1 MLTARVV
8 VLDFEGFRS
17 KKSGFIVKELA
28 KNCENYTDTISFSP
42 PHSFKSRA
50 LSEQKSYQ
58 RNSKY
63 LHGLDWER
71 GDYPDCYLQQ
81 ILQKVAL
88 RFPLSDFYAKGVE
101 KTDMLQKLLQRKVT
115 KLEDLLCLKI
125 EHLSFYRET
134 AICDMHSTTCPK
146 RQKNKHC
153 ARKKAQL
160 FYYWLIHEQPSI
172 GKNSTVCRQKN
183 LCPNLIVYSC
193 LTAEN
198 QLSVTFVKEEK

>member
-17 KKSGFIVKELA
+17 KKSDFIVKELA
-28 KNCENYTDTISFSP
+28 ITCNNYTDTISFSP
-42 PHSFKSRA
+42 PHSFNSLT

-58 RNSKY
+58 WVSKY
-63 LHGLDWER
+63 LHGLDWEK
-71 GDYPDCYLQQ
+71 GDYPYCYLKQ
-81 ILQKVAL
+81 ILQSVVL

-101 KTDMLQKLLQRKVT
+101 KTDTLQKLLQRKVT
-115 KLEDLLCLKI
+115 NLEDLLCPKI

-134 AICDMHSTTCPK
+134 PICDLHSTTCPK

-172 GKNSTVCRQKN
+172 RKDSTVCTPSEFVSKFDR
-183 LCPNLIVYSC
+183 L
-193 LTAEN
+193 
-198 QLSVTFVKEEK
+198 QLLNG